1 MTVETKKL
9 GIDMTKKDLI
19 QYAHDQDIPTIAFC
33 FNKKQAELMTQAGA
47 DIIIADLGLTTGGTV
62 GAKTT
67 YSREMSILKI
77 QEIADTVH
85 SIDFDRIV
93 ICHGGILSNP
103 KIVRQ
108 ILNELTNVVGFLG
121 GSATDR
127 IPMEESITEMARQ
140 FRLNRLY

>member
-1 MTVETKKL
+1 
-9 GIDMTKKDLI
+9 
-19 QYAHDQDIPTIAFC
+19 
-33 FNKKQAELMTQAGA
+33 MTQAGA